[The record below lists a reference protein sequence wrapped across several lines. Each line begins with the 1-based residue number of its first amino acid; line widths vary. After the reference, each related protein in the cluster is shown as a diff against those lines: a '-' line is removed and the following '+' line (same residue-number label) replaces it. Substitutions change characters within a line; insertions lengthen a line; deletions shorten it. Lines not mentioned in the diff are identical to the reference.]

1 MRRPTLRDL
10 LAFGSLT
17 TLACGSDG
25 SGRYTQSSV
34 KASID
39 PANHVAV
46 DIVYTN
52 DGGDSFSGSRC
63 VYVEW
68 QSGTVLTQAEA
79 RAQKT
84 STATVVDFVRWC
96 LGGNSTLEDGK
107 SDEFHLTSAKLATD
121 LRGTTIVVYA
131 DQYKNTAEDDRTM
144 RPSP

>member
-1 MRRPTLRDL
+1 MRRPTLHSFI
-10 LAFGSLT
+10 AFGFLTIT

-39 PANHVAV
+39 SANHVAV

-52 DGGDSFSGSRC
+52 DGSDSFSGSRC

-84 STATVVDFVRWC
+84 STATVV
-96 LGGNSTLEDGK
+96 
-107 SDEFHLTSAKLATD
+107 
-121 LRGTTIVVYA
+121 
-131 DQYKNTAEDDRTM
+131 
-144 RPSP
+144 